1 MDYLIRADHFP
12 LPGGEAVI
20 QDAKTRPGG
29 SAANCAVALSRLGVR
44 AGLIARAGRDDPGRE
59 AREALVRCK
68 VETRLIEE
76 DPDEPTGL
84 VFVII
89 TSDGERTMFSRRG
102 ANRRL
107 SGRRLSPESFR
118 GCSILHISGYALM
131 SPEGR
136 LAVWK
141 AVELAKAAGLRI
153 TCDPGTAA
161 AGDEQARQAL
171 MALLPHID
179 LLFPNEMELELLSG
193 SANPCAENP
202 CPGPSLPSEPG
213 PRPELHTRELA
224 GRTEPLLHARNLA
237 GRTEPLLQSGL
248 KGVVVTLGDKGC
260 LIITAHKEIYTP
272 VDHEIQGQAGVGNAT
287 GAGDAFAAG
296 FLAALLSGSS
306 LEECAKA
313 GNQAGARAVSGNLF
327 EE

>member
-12 LPGGEAVI
+12 LPGGESVI

-59 AREALVRCK
+59 AREALANCK

-76 DPDEPTGL
+76 DPDEATGL

-141 AVELAKAAGLRI
+141 AAELAKAAGLRI

-171 MALLPHID
+171 MALVPHID

-193 SANPCAENP
+193 SVNPRAENP
-202 CPGPSLPSEPG
+202 YPEPTLPSEPG
-213 PRPELHTRELA
+213 PRPELH
-224 GRTEPLLHARNLA
+224 ARNLA
-237 GRTEPLLQSGL
+237 GRAEPLLQSGL

-260 LIITAHKEIYTP
+260 LIITAHEEIYTP
-272 VDHEIQGQAGVGNAT
+272 VDREIQVQAGMGNAT

-296 FLAALLSGSS
+296 FLAAMLSGSS